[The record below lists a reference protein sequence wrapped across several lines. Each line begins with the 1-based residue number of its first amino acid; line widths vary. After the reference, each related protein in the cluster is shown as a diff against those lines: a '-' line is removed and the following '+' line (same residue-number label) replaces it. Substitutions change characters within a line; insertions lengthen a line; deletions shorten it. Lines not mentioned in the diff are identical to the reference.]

1 MTSVALPPR
10 TPPPSGERH
19 ATHGGSGGSGATR
32 GACPEERVARV
43 RTPDHRAW
51 RGLAGLAL
59 LALGSFAAPLL
70 PAADE
75 IKGPAP
81 VSVSAANYRTTE
93 RGKLLESVATRNQ
106 VNPAAPTASALAQPQ
121 LFVFLPGEIYASDV
135 TYEDLCRLLTPALA
149 SRGYENAADEQGL
162 IREPGS
168 VQLVLR
174 VHYGTRPWRNP
185 TVRTEQL
192 TWRDGL
198 EPKPQGR
205 GLHTLG
211 GDVLWDSRAGGNDDA
226 LSAARENQSS
236 GSIFGKASA
245 GGRGGGG
252 DSPSS
257 LAGGTNPALLG
268 QTGSGPLSLTEYE
281 LTRDFHLIVVDA
293 FDYAELK
300 SQGKAARRLWTTFVA
315 APKDRAQPFSAV
327 AKMLVRNA
335 TPFFGETSRGL
346 QVYTD
351 ARAEVTIGEAVVV
364 PE

>member
-1 MTSVALPPR
+1 
-10 TPPPSGERH
+10 
-19 ATHGGSGGSGATR
+19 
-32 GACPEERVARV
+32 
-43 RTPDHRAW
+43 
-51 RGLAGLAL
+51 
-59 LALGSFAAPLL
+59 
-70 PAADE
+70 
-75 IKGPAP
+75 
-81 VSVSAANYRTTE
+81 
-93 RGKLLESVATRNQ
+93 
-106 VNPAAPTASALAQPQ
+106 
-121 LFVFLPGEIYASDV
+121 V

-149 SRGYENAADEQGL
+149 SRGYRNAADEQGL

-211 GDVLWDSRAGGNDDA
+211 GDVLWDSRAGGNDEA
-226 LSAARENQSS
+226 LAAARENQST
-236 GSIFGKASA
+236 GSIFDKASA

-268 QTGSGPLSLTEYE
+268 QPGSGPLSLTEYE

-300 SQGKAARRLWTTFVA
+300 SQGKAARRLWATFVA
-315 APKDRAQPFSAV
+315 APKDRAKPFSAV

>member
-1 MTSVALPPR
+1 MQLITPR
-10 TPPPSGERH
+10 
-19 ATHGGSGGSGATR
+19 
-32 GACPEERVARV
+32 AR
-43 RTPDHRAW
+43 W
-51 RGLAGLAL
+51 RRMASLGFLALAGIVPVAVRS
-59 LALGSFAAPLL
+59 AE
-70 PAADE
+70 E

-81 VSVSAANYRTTE
+81 VSVSAANYRATE
-93 RGKLLESVATRNQ
+93 RGRLLESVATRNQ
-106 VNPAAPTASALAQPQ
+106 VNPAAPAAASLAQSRA
-121 LFVFLPGEIYASDV
+121 FVFLPGEIYATDV
-135 TYEDLCRLLTPALA
+135 TYEELCRLLTPALA
-149 SRGYENAADEQGL
+149 SRGYRNAADEQGL
-162 IREPGS
+162 IREPGN

-198 EPKPQGR
+198 EPRPQGR

-226 LSAARENQSS
+226 LAAARENQSN
-236 GSIFGKASA
+236 GSIFGKAGG

-257 LAGGTNPALLG
+257 LAGGTNNALLG
-268 QTGSGPLSLTEYE
+268 RVGSGPLSLTEYE

-300 SQGKAARRLWTTFVA
+300 AQGKAARRLWTTFVA

-327 AKMLVRNA
+327 AKMLIRNA

-351 ARAEVTIGEAVVV
+351 ARAEVTIGEAVVA

>member
-1 MTSVALPPR
+1 
-10 TPPPSGERH
+10 
-19 ATHGGSGGSGATR
+19 
-32 GACPEERVARV
+32 
-43 RTPDHRAW
+43 
-51 RGLAGLAL
+51 
-59 LALGSFAAPLL
+59 
-70 PAADE
+70 
-75 IKGPAP
+75 
-81 VSVSAANYRTTE
+81 
-93 RGKLLESVATRNQ
+93 LESVAARDQ
-106 VNPAAPTASALAQPQ
+106 VNPAAPSATALAQPQ

-149 SRGYENAADEQGL
+149 SRGYRNAADEQGL
-162 IREPGS
+162 IREPGN

-174 VHYGTRPWRNP
+174 VHYGTRPWRTP

-192 TWRDGL
+192 AWRDGL

-226 LSAARENQSS
+226 LSAARENQST
-236 GSIFGKASA
+236 GSVFGKASA

-300 SQGKAARRLWTTFVA
+300 SQGKNARRLWTTFVS

-351 ARAEVTIGEAVVV
+351 ARAEVIVGEAVVV